1 MEFMSEVE
9 LHKNYLFKYLNKK
22 NTSGRTEDFEDA
34 IQACFIKAFK
44 YKDSFKGNCS
54 LKSWLTL
61 IVGNCYTDIFR
72 AKYNQ
77 HETLSYHEED
87 FIFDNVSDKDFSESI
102 CNQDFYNKLSAELFF
117 DIDNNVH
124 LQTFKL
130 NAIEHLEYS
139 QIADKLD
146 IPLGT
151 VKSRIF
157 KARKLLQER
166 YKVISDRCIDG

>member
-1 MEFMSEVE
+1 MENILLIYS
-9 LHKNYLFKYLNKK
+9 HKDYLFGYLKKK
-22 NTSGRTEDFEDA
+22 NPNGRIEDFEDA

-72 AKYNQ
+72 TKYNQ
-77 HETLSYHEED
+77 HETLNYHEEN
-87 FIFDNVSDKDFSESI
+87 FIFENIPEGDFAENI
-102 CNQDFYNKLSAELFF
+102 CDHEYYQHLSCELFF
-117 DIDNNVH
+117 DIENNVH

-130 NAIEHLEYS
+130 NATEDLEYS
-139 QIADKLD
+139 EIADKLH

>member
-1 MEFMSEVE
+1 M
-9 LHKNYLFKYLNKK
+9 
-22 NTSGRTEDFEDA
+22 
-34 IQACFIKAFK
+34 
-44 YKDSFKGNCS
+44 
-54 LKSWLTL
+54 
-61 IVGNCYTDIFR
+61 
-72 AKYNQ
+72 
-77 HETLSYHEED
+77 SYHEED

-130 NAIEHLEYS
+130 NAIEYLEYS

>member
-1 MEFMSEVE
+1 MEFMSEAE
-9 LHKNYLFKYLNKK
+9 LHKSYLFKYLNKK
-22 NTSGRTEDFEDA
+22 NPNGRIEDFEDA

-72 AKYNQ
+72 TKYNQ
-77 HETLSYHEED
+77 HETLNYHEEN
-87 FIFDNVSDKDFSESI
+87 FIFENIPEGDFAENI
-102 CNQDFYNKLSAELFF
+102 CNEDYFKGLVKDLFF
-117 DIDNNVH
+117 DLNDNVCM
-124 LQTFKL
+124 QTFKL
-130 NAIEHLEYS
+130 NTLEDLAYS
-139 QIADKLD
+139 EISIRLD

-166 YKVISDRCIDG
+166 YNQNLERNQI

>member
-1 MEFMSEVE
+1 MDFIEEINS
-9 LHKNYLFKYLNKK
+9 HKDYLFKYLMKK
-22 NTSGRTEDFEDA
+22 NPNGRIEDFEDA
-34 IQACFIKAFK
+34 IQACFIKAFR
-44 YKDSFKGNCS
+44 YKASFKGDCS
-54 LKSWLTL
+54 LKTWLTL

-77 HETLSYHEED
+77 FECLNSTEDNYIFET
-87 FIFDNVSDKDFSESI
+87 VSDKDFSQSI
-102 CNQDFYNKLSAELFF
+102 CDQDFYTKLSAELFI

-130 NAIEHLEYS
+130 NALENLEYS
-139 QIADKLD
+139 QISDRLN
-146 IPLGT
+146 IPMGT

-166 YKVISDRCIDG
+166 YKAIEDRCVDG

>member
-1 MEFMSEVE
+1 MENILLIYS
-9 LHKNYLFKYLNKK
+9 HKDYLFGYLKKK
-22 NTSGRTEDFEDA
+22 NPSGRIEDFEDA
-34 IQACFIKAFK
+34 IQAGFIKAVK
-44 YKDSFKGNCS
+44 YINSFKGDCS

-61 IVGNCYTDIFR
+61 IVVNCYTDIFR
-72 AKYNQ
+72 TKYYQ
-77 HETLSYHEED
+77 HETLNYHEEN
-87 FIFDNVSDKDFSESI
+87 FIFENIPEGDFADNI
-102 CNQDFYNKLSAELFF
+102 CNHEYYQHLSCELFF
-117 DIDNNVH
+117 DIENNVH

-130 NAIEHLEYS
+130 NAIEDLEYS
-139 QIADKLD
+139 EIADKLH

>member
-1 MEFMSEVE
+1 MDFIEEVNS
-9 LHKNYLFKYLNKK
+9 HKDYLFKYLMKK
-22 NTSGRTEDFEDA
+22 NPNGRIEDFEDA

-44 YKDSFKGNCS
+44 YKDSFKRDCS
-54 LKSWLTL
+54 LKTWLIL
-61 IVGNCYTDIFR
+61 IVGNCYTDVFR

-77 HETLSYHEED
+77 FECLNATED
-87 FIFDNVSDKDFSESI
+87 NFIFENVSDKDFSQSI
-102 CNQDFYNKLSAELFF
+102 CDQDFYTKLSTELFV

-130 NAIEHLEYS
+130 NALENLEYS
-139 QIADKLD
+139 QISDKLN

-166 YKVISDRCIDG
+166 YKLITDRCIDG